1 MKTERAPFYESFLD
15 AKRQMWYFLSP
26 SLSSRNMETQEKQ
39 ILESS
44 VLELEKVLMSL
55 KPESPIYFY
64 SRVLFLYLNG
74 RNSELCELIE
84 NYAHQKNKSELWA
97 LLLLLAEM
105 RKHIRQHTQL
115 LPENLELLQKIESTS
130 HDIAWKGETNFVLAI
145 YSEVH
150 KQDGKALDFYKSAQ
164 KHFHSTGLLKKSA
177 KAFHN
182 AVACESRLHPDRKLI
197 PEYFQASQLAIEA
210 QDWGTAGTALNNI
223 SREYQLMKAPE
234 AALKY
239 ATQAL
244 EYLKRDSYGTYHF
257 YNTLCHRCHLNLT
270 LGYHSAALLDYQ
282 EACAARFPEIQALLP
297 KLHEWLNSLGIKSQ
311 TEKGVSNAQF
321 LRPTW
326 KSRSALILTEKNKLS
341 EQESHV
347 LQALL
352 SGPQSRHD
360 LIEKIWGNSVDFF
373 SLENRLKQI
382 LHRIRKKSPTLIGFN
397 EGKYFIVD
405 SHLTQQR
412 ELS

>member
-1 MKTERAPFYESFLD
+1 MD
-15 AKRQMWYFLSP
+15 
-26 SLSSRNMETQEKQ
+26 TQEKQ

-44 VLELEKVLMSL
+44 ALELEKVLMSL
-55 KPESPIYFY
+55 IPESPIYFY
-64 SRVLFLYLNG
+64 TRVLFLYLNG
-74 RNSELCELIE
+74 RNSELSEMIE
-84 NYAHQKNKSELWA
+84 SHASQKSQSELWA
-97 LLLLLAEM
+97 LLLLLAET
-105 RKHIRQHTQL
+105 RQHIRLHTQL
-115 LPENLELLQKIESTS
+115 SQAAHELFQNIESTS
-130 HDIAWKGETNFVLAI
+130 YDIAWKGEANFVLAI

-150 KQDGKALDFYKSAQ
+150 KEDERALSFYKAAQ
-164 KHFHSTGLLKKSA
+164 KHFFSAGLLKKSA

-182 AVACESRLHPDRKLI
+182 AVACESRINPERKLI

-239 ATQAL
+239 ASQAL
-244 EYLKRDSYGTYHF
+244 EYLKKDSYGTYHF

-282 EACAARFPEIQALLP
+282 EACVARFPEIQALLP
-297 KLHEWLNSLGIKSQ
+297 KLQNWLESVGIESLTQKDSS
-311 TEKGVSNAQF
+311 ENEY

-326 KSRSALILTEKNKLS
+326 RERSALILSEKNKLS

-360 LIEKIWGNSVDFF
+360 LIEKLWGNSVDFF

-382 LHRIRKKSPTLIGFN
+382 LHRIRKKSPTLLGFN

-405 SHLTQQR
+405 SHLTPQR